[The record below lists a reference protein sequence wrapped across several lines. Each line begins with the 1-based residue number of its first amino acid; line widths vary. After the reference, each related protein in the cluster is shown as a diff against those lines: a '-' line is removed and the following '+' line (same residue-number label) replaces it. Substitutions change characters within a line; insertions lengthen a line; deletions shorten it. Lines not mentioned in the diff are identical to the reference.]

1 MTDAYLDNCLS
12 IELND
17 DNAFKEKTRIAQVAA
32 TTLCRMNS
40 IMKQMRNWRDDRMKL
55 RSNIWW
61 LKLALRVAARD
72 TDRALHAV
80 RSIERQRGEI
90 KRLEAANKDSTEEVA
105 DIKSAL
111 EATLRGKPL
120 GNPMTSSCKLNR
132 ST

>member
-1 MTDAYLDNCLS
+1 MMDAYLDNCLS
-12 IELND
+12 IEAND

-61 LKLALRVAARD
+61 LKLALRVAERD
-72 TDRALHAV
+72 TDDALHAV
-80 RSIERQRGEI
+80 RLIERQRGEI
-90 KRLEAANKDSTEEVA
+90 KRLEAANKDSTKEVA

-111 EATLRGKPL
+111 QATLRGKPL
-120 GNPMTSSCKLNR
+120 GNPTTSRYKLNR